1 MSVVAPRAVVFDM
14 DGVLVDS
21 GAHHRDAWVAMCRDC
36 GVTPPPEFWRLTI
49 GRPAEEAVALLVGDI
64 GRGEARRLAE
74 LKREHYARLARRGLV
89 AVAGAGAFVQALVRA
104 RVPRAVATSASR
116 RDLER
121 VLDAL
126 GLSRHLDVT
135 VTADDVRWGK
145 PHPEIYL
152 KAAEELGIDAAACVV
167 FEDAIVGVQAA
178 RAAGMRVIGVT
189 TAHTTDEL
197 IGAGAERAVP
207 HFEAMQPLVDFL
219 DTTPPPRGR
228 VAVPGC
234 GRGHDARLLAAHGYE
249 VTAFDF
255 VPSVLDVARRLA
267 AREHVTVSFEQRD
280 VFTLGRDLPHAF
292 DGIWEYTCYCA
303 IDPARR
309 AEYVRALAGTLRA
322 GGWLLACFFP
332 LRAQSAGPPFVVSPD
347 EVRRLLAPAFRIER
361 AFAPLRSARGRQGR
375 EWMILARRTGA

>member
-49 GRPAEEAVALLVGDI
+49 GRPAEEAVAMLVGDI

-126 GLSRHLDVT
+126 GLSGHLDVT

-145 PHPEIYL
+145 PAWSS
-152 KAAEELGIDAAACVV
+152 KTRSSAC
-167 FEDAIVGVQAA
+167 
-178 RAAGMRVIGVT
+178 R
-189 TAHTTDEL
+189 
-197 IGAGAERAVP
+197 
-207 HFEAMQPLVDFL
+207 
-219 DTTPPPRGR
+219 
-228 VAVPGC
+228 
-234 GRGHDARLLAAHGYE
+234 
-249 VTAFDF
+249 
-255 VPSVLDVARRLA
+255 
-267 AREHVTVSFEQRD
+267 
-280 VFTLGRDLPHAF
+280 
-292 DGIWEYTCYCA
+292 
-303 IDPARR
+303 
-309 AEYVRALAGTLRA
+309 LRA
-322 GGWLLACFFP
+322 PPAC
-332 LRAQSAGPPFVVSPD
+332 ASSA
-347 EVRRLLAPAFRIER
+347 
-361 AFAPLRSARGRQGR
+361 
-375 EWMILARRTGA
+375 